1 MAWILELQKQGD
13 KLAEKALLTADE
25 GAEDEEKP
33 STSSTVNATNI
44 RRMCSVAD
52 ELIPFYTY
60 TDLYLRPIHK
70 IAIQVTLPKLRQMG
84 QSVSNW
90 EIRERLKKM
99 LGKIEVFFLLIFE
112 FNIIQF

>member
-1 MAWILELQKQGD
+1 MAWILELQKPGS
-13 KLAEKALLTADE
+13 KYAEKALLTADE

-33 STSSTVNATNI
+33 STSTTNATAAANI

-70 IAIQVTLPKLRQMG
+70 IAIQVSLPKLRQMG

-99 LGKIEVFFLLIFE
+99 LGKIEVCLLFIF
-112 FNIIQF
+112 